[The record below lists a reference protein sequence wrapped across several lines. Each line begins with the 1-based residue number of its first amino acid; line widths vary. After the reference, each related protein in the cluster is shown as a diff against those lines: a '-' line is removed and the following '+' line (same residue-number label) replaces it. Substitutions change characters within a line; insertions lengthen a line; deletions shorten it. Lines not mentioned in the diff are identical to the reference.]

1 MNRFTQMLS
10 KLRKGTISIMVLLVV
25 LFAISIQISL
35 ELFNQKSLT
44 FKERIRTSVLDSMSI
59 KFRNFEDKYIAS
71 FNDTSDF
78 ATLGYLVYEIEWL
91 DSLEIFT
98 VSDERNNL
106 TPVWKKSATTE
117 QNDTFLKLTLP
128 ALKTASINLKNR
140 FIYGAS
146 FKSQNG
152 EFILPFAVTLTNAF
166 GKIHTSFGKI
176 NLSLFF
182 KEQIH
187 FEDSKLIISPNEIN
201 QTVFESDNSAKI
213 LDSFKGELEQ
223 PNISFDIYR
232 TRTKNQTSLSI
243 FPRWVF
249 SSDTILIL
257 SANFLLWISLIF
269 YWLEHLRRVDT
280 EKQIEEIAERAQK
293 QANLASIGEIA
304 TAISHEV
311 NQPIST
317 IEIYAKMSQD
327 MISKKGFSKDELAK
341 NLEEIRRQTIRCGTI
356 MKSMLSTR
364 KLNVSQ
370 INYVF
375 LQDLKKN
382 VEAVIELKAKKN
394 DTKVLWQIDPDQRV
408 FANLVAIEQI
418 ITNFAYNGI
427 EAMADFET
435 ENRELIISSKLENS
449 DTNQEILKLI
459 VSDRG
464 PGINIPEM
472 ANIFEPFFTTK
483 EYGNGLGLSLC
494 KSLCEQCSATM
505 SIQRNASKGMDFTVS
520 IPTRKTITK
529 NTELKIFDANRF
541 VSLKDVV

>member
-1 MNRFTQMLS
+1 
-10 KLRKGTISIMVLLVV
+10 
-25 LFAISIQISL
+25 
-35 ELFNQKSLT
+35 
-44 FKERIRTSVLDSMSI
+44 
-59 KFRNFEDKYIAS
+59 
-71 FNDTSDF
+71 
-78 ATLGYLVYEIEWL
+78 
-91 DSLEIFT
+91 
-98 VSDERNNL
+98 
-106 TPVWKKSATTE
+106 
-117 QNDTFLKLTLP
+117 
-128 ALKTASINLKNR
+128 
-140 FIYGAS
+140 
-146 FKSQNG
+146 
-152 EFILPFAVTLTNAF
+152 
-166 GKIHTSFGKI
+166 
-176 NLSLFF
+176 
-182 KEQIH
+182 
-187 FEDSKLIISPNEIN
+187 
-201 QTVFESDNSAKI
+201 
-213 LDSFKGELEQ
+213 
-223 PNISFDIYR
+223 
-232 TRTKNQTSLSI
+232 
-243 FPRWVF
+243 
-249 SSDTILIL
+249 
-257 SANFLLWISLIF
+257 
-269 YWLEHLRRVDT
+269 
-280 EKQIEEIAERAQK
+280 
-293 QANLASIGEIA
+293 
-304 TAISHEV
+304 
-311 NQPIST
+311 
-317 IEIYAKMSQD
+317 

-364 KLNVSQ
+364 KLTVSQ

-541 VSLKDVV
+541 VSVKDVV